1 MIFLARP
8 QPKPGSSDGK
18 AMTTYQLTWIT
29 PYLAVGS
36 APMSFADLDAI
47 KAQGVNA
54 IVNLC
59 GEFCDL
65 HEIEEKSG
73 FEVYFFPIPDEN
85 APDMA
90 AMEQALAWLD
100 EAVYLGKKVL
110 IHCRH
115 GIGRTGTFVTA
126 YLLRR
131 GLGLKVAGK
140 RLAHSRATPANYAQW
155 RLLKQYGRKSGTL
168 TVREPSLENRQ
179 VVDLG
184 DFFAEYQGLV
194 GEVEEQC
201 AVFLAGQGDNARCGR
216 EHDRCCRRYL
226 ALSMAEAVYL
236 AHQLNRSL
244 ASNVRQ
250 ECVERA
256 VAALQ
261 RIGQLVR
268 NGEGQNEGIEQV
280 YVAAGF
286 LCPLN
291 VAGRCL
297 LYEFRPLACR
307 TFGVPA
313 AHYDAPLV
321 ADILANVSRAIFFAL
336 SGLFLGEEE
345 LTFAMVDVVSGRF
358 AQVYFHYLA
367 AR

>member
-1 MIFLARP
+1 MA
-8 QPKPGSSDGK
+8 
-18 AMTTYQLTWIT
+18 YQINWIT
-29 PYLAVGS
+29 SSLAVGS
-36 APMSFADLDAI
+36 APMSFDDLDAI

-65 HEIEEKSG
+65 HEIEENSG

-110 IHCRH
+110 VHCRH

-140 RLAHSRATPANYAQW
+140 KIKHSRATPANYAQW
-155 RLLKQYGRKSGTL
+155 RLLKQYGKKAGIL
-168 TVREPSLENRQ
+168 TIREPSMENRH
-179 VVDLG
+179 VVDLS
-184 DFFAEYQGLV
+184 DFLGEYQGLV
-194 GEVEEQC
+194 GEVEESC
-201 AVFLAGQGDNARCGR
+201 AAWLANQGDSGRCGKD
-216 EHDRCCRRYL
+216 HDQCCRRYF
-226 ALSMAEAVYL
+226 ALSMVEAVSL
-236 AHQLNRSL
+236 AHHLNRSL
-244 ASNVRQ
+244 ASGVRQ
-250 ECVERA
+250 ECVNRA
-256 VAALQ
+256 AAASQ
-261 RIGQLVR
+261 RIRRIVR
-268 NGEGQNEGIEQV
+268 NSEGQDEDIQQV
-280 YVAAGF
+280 YAAAEF

-307 TFGVPA
+307 TVGVPA
-313 AHYDAPLV
+313 SVYDAPLV
-321 ADILANVSRAIFFAL
+321 TDILANVSRAIFFAL
-336 SGLFLGEEE
+336 SGLFFGEEQ

-358 AQVYFHYLA
+358 SQVYFHYLA
-367 AR
+367 GR

>member
-1 MIFLARP
+1 MA
-8 QPKPGSSDGK
+8 
-18 AMTTYQLTWIT
+18 YQVTWIT

-36 APMSFADLDAI
+36 APMSFDDLDAI

-54 IVNLC
+54 IINLC

-65 HEIEEKSG
+65 HEIEEQSG
-73 FEVYFFPIPDEN
+73 FEVYYFPIPDEN

-110 IHCRH
+110 VHCRH

-140 RLAHSRATPANYAQW
+140 KMAHSRATPANYAQW
-155 RLLKQYGRKSGTL
+155 RLLKQYGKKSGTL
-168 TVREPSLENRQ
+168 TVREPSMENRH
-179 VVDLG
+179 VVDLA

-194 GEVEEQC
+194 GEVEEKC
-201 AVFLAGQGDNARCGR
+201 VDWLARAGDTTRCGA
-216 EHDRCCRRYL
+216 EHDRCCRRYFT
-226 ALSMAEAVYL
+226 LSMAETVFV
-236 AHQLNRSL
+236 AHHLNRSL
-244 ASNVRQ
+244 SSSVRQ

-256 VAALQ
+256 AALFQQIRQ
-261 RIGQLVR
+261 RVR
-268 NGEGQNEGIEQV
+268 SSDGAEEDIHQV
-280 YVAAGF
+280 YAASGYR
-286 LCPLN
+286 CPLN
-291 VAGRCL
+291 VSGRCL

-307 TFGVPA
+307 TFEVPPA
-313 AHYDAPLV
+313 IYDAPLV
-321 ADILANVSRAIFFAL
+321 ADILANVSRNIFFAL
-336 SGLFLGEEE
+336 SGQFLEQEA
-345 LTFAMVDVVSGRF
+345 LAFAMVDVVSGRF
-358 AQVYFHYLA
+358 AQIYFHSLA